1 MPALF
6 STELW
11 DFKRRKLCG
20 QVPRGDGNLGRLC
33 SVQRREQVSF
43 QEACLIPWSLFGLET
58 GERGPPLVLPL
69 ILTRL
74 ALVFSP
80 PLSTDLRDS

>member
-11 DFKRRKLCG
+11 GFKRRTVCG
-20 QVPRGDGNLGRLC
+20 HFPRGDSNLGRLC
-33 SVQRREQVSF
+33 SVQRRERVSF
-43 QEACLIPWSLFGLET
+43 QEACLIPRSLLGLET
-58 GERGPPLVLPL
+58 GEMGPTLVLPL

-74 ALVFSP
+74 ALVFSL